1 MTIVFDMDGTLADLY
16 AVDNWLE
23 KLVSGDPSPYAE
35 AAPMLDLRLLARRLN
50 RLQQN
55 GVRLAV
61 VSWLSKSSTPE
72 YDALVRRAKRRW
84 LATHLPSVDFDE
96 VHIVKH
102 GTYKSHVIKDPDKIL
117 FDDEEKNRRLW
128 HGPAYEPNEILNVLA
143 AIL

>member
-55 GVRLAV
+55 GIRLAV
-61 VSWLSKSSTPE
+61 VCRQ
-72 YDALVRRAKRRW
+72 ALYFR
-84 LATHLPSVDFDE
+84 
-96 VHIVKH
+96 
-102 GTYKSHVIKDPDKIL
+102 
-117 FDDEEKNRRLW
+117 
-128 HGPAYEPNEILNVLA
+128 
-143 AIL
+143 